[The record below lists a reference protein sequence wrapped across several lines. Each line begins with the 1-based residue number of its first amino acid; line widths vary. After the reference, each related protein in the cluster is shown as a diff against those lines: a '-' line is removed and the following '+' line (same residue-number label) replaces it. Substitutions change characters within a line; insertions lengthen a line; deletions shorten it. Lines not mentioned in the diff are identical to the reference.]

1 MLERRLCPRRRVLKS
16 GLIVR
21 RRFLAPWPARVH
33 IRLLGQMQPHASH
46 IPTHFFHCT
55 IAGLLR
61 ALCALGRLGAVFIRL
76 WYHDRSSLI
85 AFNISSPEIP

>member
-1 MLERRLCPRRRVLKS
+1 
-16 GLIVR
+16 
-21 RRFLAPWPARVH
+21 
-33 IRLLGQMQPHASH
+33 
-46 IPTHFFHCT
+46 
-55 IAGLLR
+55 LR